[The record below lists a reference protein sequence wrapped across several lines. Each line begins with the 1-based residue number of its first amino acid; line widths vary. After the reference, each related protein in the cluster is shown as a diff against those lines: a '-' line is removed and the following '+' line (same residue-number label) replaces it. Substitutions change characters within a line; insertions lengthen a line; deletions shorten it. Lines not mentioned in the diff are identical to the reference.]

1 MEKTTDLPQTGK
13 LYHIMLYQIHLA
25 FAGFKLT
32 SLGVIGTDC
41 IGSYK
46 SYYNTITATTVPSSL
61 QIHIL
66 KVNRLRMI
74 CPNSFI
80 QRIFLKRFTMYNNRL
95 QLMYITTKVV
105 SSNPVHGEVYSIQ
118 NNVISLSV
126 IFSGFLHQ

>member
-80 QRIFLKRFTMYNNRL
+80 QRIFLKRFTIYNNRL

-126 IFSGFLHQ
+126 IFPGFLHQ

>member
-25 FAGFKLT
+25 CAGFKLT

-105 SSNPVHGEVYSIQ
+105 SSNPVHGRCTRYKIM
-118 NNVISLSV
+118 
-126 IFSGFLHQ
+126 